1 MLSLGVVGGLA
12 VVPISKC
19 LLEHVGLEKTWVAS
33 LARKWSGLINRVDF
47 PAVEDTEVPVPGSTA
62 WDFGS
67 SWKLY
72 SGPQQT
78 LVSSITTALEFSFSR
93 ATRSKCLLL

>member
-1 MLSLGVVGGLA
+1 M
-12 VVPISKC
+12 VPISQC
-19 LLEHVGLEKTWVAS
+19 LLEHVGLEQTWVAS
-33 LARKWSGLINRVDF
+33 PVRNGSGLINRVDF
-47 PAVEDTEVPVPGSTA
+47 PAMEDTKVPVSGSTA
-62 WDFGS
+62 RDFGP
-67 SWKLY
+67 SWRLY